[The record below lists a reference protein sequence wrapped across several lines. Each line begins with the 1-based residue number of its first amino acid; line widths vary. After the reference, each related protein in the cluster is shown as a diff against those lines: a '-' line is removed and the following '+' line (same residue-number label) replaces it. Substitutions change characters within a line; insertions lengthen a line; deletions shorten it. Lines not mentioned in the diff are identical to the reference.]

1 MSEPIY
7 ILGGWQSDFA
17 EKALDGQ
24 VYPLLEA
31 AAMGALSDARVD
43 PKDIEVMHIGNF
55 AGEIFNGQGQLG
67 GMVAAVHPD
76 LAGKPASRHEAACAS
91 GSMAALAAMA
101 DLESGR
107 YDCALVI
114 GAEVLRNIGGQEAG
128 LRLGCAAWAGREV
141 VDEPFPWPA
150 MFGRIGE
157 EYDRRYGL
165 DHHHLGRIAEINIT
179 NARRNPMAQTR
190 SWELTTESFYEDDI
204 QNPLVSGPLRRQDC
218 SRITDGSAAIV
229 VASHEFASRW
239 AKARQVALGGV
250 PRILGW
256 GHRTGTMLLE
266 DKLAASIEDEYVFPH
281 LRQAILDAYRRAG
294 CSGPTD
300 LDLIETHDCFSV
312 SEYVAIDHFGITSPG
327 KSWQAIEDGL
337 IDRDGALPINPS
349 GGLLGLGH
357 PVGATGV
364 RMLLD
369 GARQATGQAGECQIP
384 NAKRVG
390 LLNIG
395 GSVTTVASFV
405 VGLD

>member
-31 AAMGALSDARVD
+31 ATIGALSDARVD

-239 AKARQVALGGV
+239 ARARQVALDDV

-337 IDRDGALPINPS
+337 IDRGGALPINPS

-369 GARQATGQAGECQIP
+369 GARQASGQAGECQIP
-384 NAKRVG
+384 NAKKVG